1 MSPVALILAHG
12 QSPRL
17 MSKTPA
23 CLHGILGDAALLWV
37 LRSLPSAFSSAL
49 VDDGGDERI
58 RKAVETWQ
66 QRGLLPLPCT
76 CTSDASSALD
86 MNTPVVVLFGDMPL
100 LTSASI
106 EQLAL
111 QAGAPVEAAQ
121 ALVRIQS
128 VTEGAVESRRIESR
142 RDLAELQAAA
152 RRSINE
158 SWMDQGVTLQDPET
172 TLVGPRV
179 TLSADVVLES
189 LVRLEGSTEVS
200 SGTTIAQ
207 GSILK
212 DCLVGENVEI
222 KAYTIGQE
230 ARIGSGAIIGP
241 FARLREQTVLEERV
255 HVGNFV
261 ETKKTTLKAGA
272 KANHLTYLGDAEV
285 GEATNVGAGVITCN
299 YDGFRKF
306 RTVIGKNVF
315 VGSDCQLIAP
325 ITIGDGV
332 TLAAGTTVTQDV
344 PSDALAINRAPL
356 VIKEGGGKR
365 LREKLRAQLA
375 VK

>member
-1 MSPVALILAHG
+1 MNPVALILAHG

-17 MSKTPA
+17 MSNTPA

-37 LRSLPSAFSSAL
+37 LRSLPASLSSAV

-58 RKAVETWQ
+58 RKAVQTWQ
-66 QRGLLPLPCT
+66 QRGWLPCPCT
-76 CTSDASSALD
+76 CTSDPSSTLD
-86 MNTPVVVLFGDMPL
+86 LNTPVVVLFGDMPL
-100 LTSASI
+100 LSADSL
-106 EQLAL
+106 EHLVRGAGVPV
-111 QAGAPVEAAQ
+111 QASQ
-121 ALVRIQS
+121 ALSQIQS
-128 VTEGAVESRRIESR
+128 TVRTPLEARRIESR
-142 RDLAELQAAA
+142 RDIAELQAAA
-152 RRSINE
+152 RTLINE
-158 SWMDQGVTLQDPET
+158 AWMDQGVTFQDPDS

-179 TLSADVVLES
+179 KLAQDVILEGS
-189 LVRLEGSTEVS
+189 VRLEGDTEVG
-200 SGTTIAQ
+200 SGTTLAQ

-212 DCLVGENVEI
+212 DCSVGENVEI
-222 KAYTIGQE
+222 KAYTLGQE

-241 FARLREQTVLEERV
+241 FARLREQTILEERV

-261 ETKKTTLKAGA
+261 ETKKTTLRAGA

-325 ITIGDGV
+325 VTIGDGV

-344 PSDALAINRAPL
+344 PSDALAINRTPL